1 MTLGDEQRLR
11 DLYAS
16 FNARDV
22 DAVLAATTADVD
34 WPNAW
39 EGGRVIGP
47 AAVRDYWT
55 RQWQQIDPRVEP
67 ESIATRS
74 DGRIAVD
81 AHQMV
86 RDPSGTVIADGHV
99 VHVYELRDG
108 LVVRMTVEEPP
119 SAARGVSER

>member
-1 MTLGDEQRLR
+1 MTVGDEQRLR

-22 DAVLAATTADVD
+22 DAALVATAADVD

-39 EGGRVIGP
+39 EGGRVTGHT
-47 AAVRDYWT
+47 AVRDYWA

-67 ESIATRS
+67 ESIVTRS

-81 AHQMV
+81 VHQVV
-86 RDPSGTVIADGHV
+86 RDLSGTVIADGHV

-108 LVVRMTVEEPP
+108 LVARMTVEEPP
-119 SAARGVSER
+119 PAEP

>member
-1 MTLGDEQRLR
+1 MTVSDEQRLR
-11 DLYAS
+11 DLYTS
-16 FNARDV
+16 FNARDA
-22 DAVLAATTADVD
+22 DAVLAATAADVD

-39 EGGRVIGP
+39 EGGRVIGHD
-47 AAVRDYWT
+47 AVRDYWT

-67 ESIATRS
+67 ESITTRA

-81 AHQMV
+81 VHQVV

-108 LVVRMTVEEPP
+108 LVVRMTVEE
-119 SAARGVSER
+119 AG

>member
-1 MTLGDEQRLR
+1 MTIGDEQRLR
-11 DLYAS
+11 NLYAS
-16 FNARDV
+16 FNARDA
-22 DAVLAATTADVD
+22 DAVLAATAADVD

-39 EGGRVIGP
+39 EGGRVIGH

-67 ESIATRS
+67 ESIVTRR

-81 AHQMV
+81 VHQVV
-86 RDPSGTVIADGHV
+86 RDLSGAVIADGHV

-108 LVVRMTVEEPP
+108 LVVRMTVEE
-119 SAARGVSER
+119 SG